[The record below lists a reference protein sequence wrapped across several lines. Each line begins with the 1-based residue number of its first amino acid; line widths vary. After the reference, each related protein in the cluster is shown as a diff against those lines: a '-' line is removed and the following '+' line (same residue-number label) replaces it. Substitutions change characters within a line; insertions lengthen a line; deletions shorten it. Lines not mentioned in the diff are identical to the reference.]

1 MIALNLIPREQKT
14 LLKNTRLYAV
24 CKEAVTLLFLFF
36 TIISIM
42 LWVSRF
48 YLEQDL
54 ADLVIANS
62 ANIKSNE
69 ATNQR
74 IIAINQKINSVD
86 NIEKNFISAREA
98 IETISRIVPENI
110 TLNSINFYRQQSAVE
125 LTGTAKARNDLLQFR
140 NILGSADWI
149 KSVDLPMDN
158 LINKDNNQ
166 FTIKLNVDISKL
178 NSL

>member
-24 CKEAVTLLFLFF
+24 CKEAVTLLFLFA

-42 LWVSRF
+42 LWISRF

-54 ADLVIANS
+54 ADLVVANA

-74 IIAINQKINSVD
+74 IMNINQKISLVNG
-86 NIEKNFISAREA
+86 IESNFISPRQVIEA
-98 IETISRIVPENI
+98 VSLAVPENI
-110 TLNSINFYRQQSAVE
+110 ELKSIDFYRQQSSIE
-125 LTGTAKARNDLLQFR
+125 LAGVAKTRNDLLQFK
-140 NILGSADWI
+140 NKLNSIGWI
-149 KSVDLPMDN
+149 KAVNLPISA
-158 LINKDNNQ
+158 LIDKDNNQ
-166 FTIKLNVDISKL
+166 FTIKIDADMLKL
-178 NSL
+178 SQL